1 MNTRIGEI
9 LSYMPENL
17 KKIFSVIFETCGD
30 TIQEIR
36 LRTMKPLVIETLKGS
51 FFVSPKGEISQN
63 LRNACILKPDDIK
76 AVFQIICENS
86 VYAYLE
92 DIKQGFITIKGGHR
106 IGFTGKAVCDRG
118 KIESLKDIS
127 SINIRIAREYKNCSI
142 DMIGYIIGKKEI
154 KSTLFVSPPMCGKT
168 TIIRD
173 VAREI
178 SDRGFKVGI
187 ADDRGEIAAMYKG
200 IPQND
205 VGIHTDVIENAPKKD
220 AISMML
226 RTMSPKVI
234 ISDEISNPEDA
245 YGVLQCFG
253 TGVKVIGSA
262 HGNTAED
269 VMDKSFLKPLIGRG
283 GFENIILL
291 SLDGEDDNIRIKGKL
306 FDVSYVDRGE

>member
-1 MNTRIGEI
+1 MNTRVGEI
-9 LSYMPENL
+9 LTYMPENL
-17 KKIFSVIFETCGD
+17 KKIFSVVFESYAD
-30 TIQEIR
+30 KVQEIR
-36 LRTMKPLVIETLKGS
+36 LRIMKPLIIETLNGC
-51 FFVSPKGEISQN
+51 FFVSENGEIYQE
-63 LRNACILKPDDIK
+63 LRDIYIVKPEDIK

-118 KIESLKDIS
+118 KIESLKEIS
-127 SINIRIAREYKNCSI
+127 SINIRIAREYKNCSK
-142 DMIGYIIGKKEI
+142 DMTQYIINKKEI

-178 SDRGFKVGI
+178 SDRGVKVGI

-200 IPQND
+200 IPQNN
-205 VGIHTDVIENAPKKD
+205 VGIHTDVIENAPKKE

-234 ISDEISNPEDA
+234 ISDEISNTEDA
-245 YGVLQCFG
+245 YGVMQCFG

-262 HGNTAED
+262 HGDTIED
-269 VMDKSFLKPLIGRG
+269 IMDKRFLKPLIGKG
-283 GFENIILL
+283 GFENIIVL
-291 SLDGEDDNIRIKGKL
+291 SLDNENDNIRIKGK
-306 FDVSYVDRGE
+306 FIDVSHMDRGD

>member
-1 MNTRIGEI
+1 MNTRAGEI

-17 KKIFSVIFETCGD
+17 KKIIGVIFESHAD
-30 TIQEIR
+30 IIQEIR
-36 LRTMKPLVIETLKGS
+36 LRIMKPLVIETLKGC
-51 FFVSPKGEISQN
+51 FFVSEKGGISQN
-63 LRNACILKPDDIK
+63 LRDAYILKPDDIR

-127 SINIRIAREYKNCSI
+127 SVNIRIAREYKNCSK
-142 DMIGYIIGKKEI
+142 DMTEYIICEKEI

-173 VAREI
+173 VTREI
-178 SDRGFKVGI
+178 SNRGFKVGI

-205 VGIHTDVIENAPKKD
+205 VGIHTDVIENAPKKE

-234 ISDEISNPEDA
+234 ISDEISNLEDA
-245 YGVLQCFG
+245 YGVMQCFG
-253 TGVKVIGSA
+253 TGVKVMGSG
-262 HGNTAED
+262 H
-269 VMDKSFLKPLIGRG
+269 
-283 GFENIILL
+283 
-291 SLDGEDDNIRIKGKL
+291 
-306 FDVSYVDRGE
+306 